1 MDNRPKRRKSKD
13 NPYLLN
19 HDKVND
25 IYTVSFRDIRNRN
38 QIVTISKKIYD
49 ALEYFELRDLSYL
62 NEYDN
67 HIEHSEVYEETLLK
81 RAIKKEIS
89 VEEVVERKILYDFLY
104 TVISKLPP
112 IQKRRVIK
120 YYFYDQTFDEIA
132 KEEHC
137 TKRAVKFSVDI
148 AKGKILKEMENLDYT
163 NYV

>member
-19 HDKVND
+19 HDKEND
-25 IYTVSFRDIRNRN
+25 IYTVSFRDVRNRN
-38 QIVTISKKIYD
+38 QNVTISKKIYD
-49 ALEYFELRDLSYL
+49 ELEYFELRDLSYL

-81 RAIKKEIS
+81 RAITKEIS
-89 VEEVVERKILYDFLY
+89 VEELVEHKILYDFLY

-120 YYFYDQTFDEIA
+120 YYFYDQTFNEIA

-148 AKGKILKEMENLDYT
+148 AKEKILNEMKNLDYT
-163 NYV
+163 NCV

>member
-1 MDNRPKRRKSKD
+1 M
-13 NPYLLN
+13 
-19 HDKVND
+19 
-25 IYTVSFRDIRNRN
+25 
-38 QIVTISKKIYD
+38 
-49 ALEYFELRDLSYL
+49 RDLSYL

-81 RAIKKEIS
+81 RAITKEIS
-89 VEEVVERKILYDFLY
+89 VEELVEHKILYDFLY

-120 YYFYDQTFDEIA
+120 YYFYDQTFNEIA

-148 AKGKILKEMENLDYT
+148 AKEKILNEMKNLDYT
-163 NYV
+163 NCV